1 MLSRNEIIELLDDL
15 SKKRPVFHSEADF
28 QHALAWL
35 IHEKYP
41 AISIRL
47 ERPFGNVGEI
57 DILLLR
63 DNSEFLLELKYKT
76 CKTLIKFNG
85 EQYNLK
91 SHGAQPLGRYDGIK
105 DISRVELSE
114 RPGATIFL
122 TNESQYWRVSP
133 SGNGAA
139 FSMQDGRNIYS
150 PIKLEWTN
158 TENTNSIG
166 AERINPIELHSNY
179 VFCWRKFSQIDRNIF
194 RYLLIMVNPP
204 RLEQH
209 AEPT

>member
-1 MLSRNEIIELLDDL
+1 MLSQDEIIELLDDL

-47 ERPFGNVGEI
+47 EQPFGNVGEI
-57 DILLLR
+57 DILLLK
-63 DNSEFLLELKYKT
+63 DDSEFLLELKYKT
-76 CKTLIKFNG
+76 SKTLLDLNG
-85 EQYNLK
+85 EQYHLK

-105 DISRVELSE
+105 DISRVEQSE

-133 SGNGAA
+133 MGNGAA
-139 FSMQDGRNIYS
+139 FSMQDERIIYS
-150 PIKLEWTN
+150 PIMLEWTN
-158 TENTNSIG
+158 IENTNSIG
-166 AERINPIELHSNY
+166 AGRIYPIELRSNY
-179 VFCWRKFSQIDRNIF
+179 AFCWRKFSQIGPNIF
-194 RYLLIMVNPP
+194 RYLLIMINP
-204 RLEQH
+204 
-209 AEPT
+209 